1 MNEISENQ
9 ADLNS
14 SLLPVG
20 VDLTA
25 IGVQIFWY
33 PIKLH
38 AGYQRM
44 KKFQL
49 KNGVSRFWFVC
60 W

>member
-9 ADLNS
+9 TDLNS

-25 IGVQIFWY
+25 IGVHIFWY
-33 PIKLH
+33 PIKIARSLS
-38 AGYQRM
+38 
-44 KKFQL
+44 
-49 KNGVSRFWFVC
+49 KNE
-60 W
+60 

>member
-1 MNEISENQ
+1 MESQRLTSEIILPHTVNEISENQ

-25 IGVQIFWY
+25 IGVQIF
-33 PIKLH
+33 
-38 AGYQRM
+38 
-44 KKFQL
+44 
-49 KNGVSRFWFVC
+49 
-60 W
+60 

>member
-20 VDLTA
+20 VDLAA

-33 PIKLH
+33 PIKIACRLS
-38 AGYQRM
+38 
-44 KKFQL
+44 
-49 KNGVSRFWFVC
+49 KNEEISAQKWC
-60 W
+60 E